1 MNPSDLSSRFV
12 QLPDGRPGLR
22 TTLQIETHEPSK
34 NEVGS
39 PSCEQPCL
47 DFIASDESVDRYSE
61 IISASGWKLDNYQR
75 NPVFQN
81 AHQYGDILHTL
92 GRALITEVR
101 VGTTS
106 TSSQTSA
113 SPSSHS
119 EGRAPASPHLAASPH
134 LFQRIQFATDVNP

>member
-1 MNPSDLSSRFV
+1 MNPSDFSSRFV

-22 TTLQIETHEPSK
+22 TCMQIETREPSK
-34 NEVGS
+34 NEVGTTSTSS
-39 PSCEQPCL
+39 PSSEQPCL
-47 DFIASDESVDRYSE
+47 DFISSDESLDRYDE

-81 AHQYGDILHTL
+81 AHQYGDVIFTL

-101 VGTTS
+101 VGTRS
-106 TSSQTSA
+106 TA

-119 EGRAPASPHLAASPH
+119 E
-134 LFQRIQFATDVNP
+134 